1 MRPVPKQL
9 AARVRKWKQRF
20 ARHAKGVA
28 NAWRDSGTL
37 AREHRLSRVKMLS
50 EAASLAVQ
58 GRMGVDTYFHY
69 RFFDPELSAEAKR
82 QYLSEAPRANGQ
94 LWSVLTP
101 SRYSCLFDN
110 KLIFNRYFASFDLPL
125 ARIFGVFDP
134 QVGRS
139 MEGESLR
146 TEAELG
152 SFIRG
157 LRQEGFAFKPAEGMR
172 GHLVLILT
180 GAAPDDPDTFLTL
193 AGERYDAAALA
204 AAARNTAALETQA
217 PGANLSPF
225 LIEERIRPHPAMAEF
240 IGPTLCTVRVVTI
253 VALDGSPRIVASVL
267 KLQPKPL
274 GVDHLTYGAL
284 GCWVDPDIGALG
296 PGRTRTNYVYTSVIP
311 GTDRSFVGYRLPCWD
326 QVKEVALQAAAAFPW
341 ARSIGW
347 DIGISDRGPVL
358 IEGNQKWSPSLVQLP
373 APYGLMRGDLKAL
386 YDALRRGTRG

>member
-1 MRPVPKQL
+1 MSPVPKQL

-28 NAWRDSGTL
+28 SAWRDSAAL

-50 EAASLAVQ
+50 EAALLAVQ
-58 GRMGVDTYFHY
+58 GRMGVDTYFQY
-69 RFFDPELSAEAKR
+69 RFFDPKLSAEAKR
-82 QYLSEAPRANGQ
+82 QYLSEAPGANGQ

-101 SRYSCLFDN
+101 SRYGCLFDN
-110 KLIFNRYFASFDLPL
+110 KLIFNRYFTSFGLPL
-125 ARIFGVFDP
+125 ATIFGVFDS

-139 MEGESLR
+139 MDGESLR
-146 TEAELG
+146 TEPQLG
-152 SFIRG
+152 AFIRRF
-157 LRQEGFAFKPAEGMR
+157 RQEGFAFKPAEGMR

-180 GAAPDDPDTFLTL
+180 GSAPDAPNTFLTL
-193 AGERYDAAALA
+193 AGERYDAAALL

-240 IGPTLCTVRVVTI
+240 IGPTLCTVRVLTI

-274 GVDHLTYGAL
+274 GVDHLMYGAL
-284 GCWVDPDIGALG
+284 GCWVDPDTGALG
-296 PGRTRTNYVYTSVIP
+296 PGRTRTNYEYSSVIP
-311 GTDRSFVGYRLPCWD
+311 GTDRSFVGYRLPCWE
-326 QVKEVALQAAAAFPW
+326 QVKDVALQAAKAFPW

-347 DIGISDRGPVL
+347 DIGISDRGPVV
-358 IEGNQKWSPSLVQLP
+358 IEGNQKWSPSLVQLA

-386 YDALRRGTRG
+386 YDTLRKGKRG